1 MRPQIPVQRYGPE
14 REVPMRDKKE
24 LIRFATSYDRR
35 VGTASNAPTPLITLP
50 ATAAESATNVDTTSS
65 PSRPLM
71 APATRVLIE
80 QFGAFALYADWLP
93 VPSDV
98 NPPTCAAKR
107 NQLLVRMAHPDV
119 LEPPFAD
126 QLADALETAGIGRAM
141 TAYFLPVIRSAVK
154 RGPNR

>member
-1 MRPQIPVQRYGPE
+1 
-14 REVPMRDKKE
+14 MRDKKQ
-24 LIRFATSYDRR
+24 LIRFATSHDRR
-35 VGTASNAPTPLITLP
+35 VGPASNAPTPPITLP
-50 ATAAESATNVDTTSS
+50 ATAAEPATHVDTPSS

-71 APATRVLIE
+71 APATRILIE
-80 QFGAFALYADWLP
+80 QFGALTLYADWLP

-98 NPPTCAAKR
+98 IPPTCAAKR
-107 NQLLVRMAHPDV
+107 NQLVVRMAHPDV

-126 QLADALETAGIGRAM
+126 QLADALEMAGVGRAM